1 MLYFLF
7 YLKDQ
12 FILFNVF
19 KYITFRSFGAG
30 VTAFL
35 ICLFLGER
43 FINFLKEKQFR
54 ENIRT
59 DGPPGHIVKEGTP
72 TMGGTFIVLAII
84 FSTVLWVNLS
94 NTTIIIAMFFMISYA
109 IIGFADDWLKLSK
122 GNGMRA
128 KVKFLLQIV
137 IGAFFIILLMIDQK
151 SGFTMSLRLDESQLY
166 PFTTVVF
173 PVFKKAIIN
182 LGILY
187 LPFAL
192 LVVVGSSNAVNLTD
206 GLDGLAIGA
215 IAVAAST
222 YIIFAYLSGNT
233 QFSSYLQIPY
243 IASGGE
249 LAVFLSAIG
258 GACLGFLWYNS
269 HPAQIFMGDVGS
281 LSLGAAIGFSAL
293 IIKQELLLI
302 IVGGLFLMEALSVI
316 LQVFSFK
323 MTGKR
328 IFRMAPLHHHFEL
341 KGWSE
346 SKVVIRFWIISIVLS
361 IIALSTL
368 KLR

>member
-43 FINFLKEKQFR
+43 FITFLKEKQFR
-54 ENIRT
+54 ENIRS
-59 DGPPGHIVKEGTP
+59 DGPPGHLAKEGTP

-94 NTTIIIAMFFMISYA
+94 NTTIIIAMLFMISYA
-109 IIGFADDWLKLSK
+109 VIGFTDDWLKLNK
-122 GNGMRA
+122 GKGMRA

-137 IGAFFIILLMIDQK
+137 FGSFFIILLMIDQK
-151 SGFTMSLRLDESQLY
+151 SGFTMSLRLDETQLY
-166 PFTTVVF
+166 SFSTVVF
-173 PVFKKAIIN
+173 PVFKKAVIN
-182 LGILY
+182 LGLLY

-215 IAVAAST
+215 ISFAAAT

-233 QFSSYLQIPY
+233 EFSSYLQIPY
-243 IASGGE
+243 IPSGGE

-302 IVGGLFLMEALSVI
+302 IVGGLFIMEALSVI
-316 LQVFSFK
+316 LQVCSFK

-328 IFRMAPLHHHFEL
+328 IFKMAPLHHHFEL
-341 KGWSE
+341 KGWPE
-346 SKVVIRFWIISIVLS
+346 SKVVIRFWIICIVLS

>member
-35 ICLFLGER
+35 ICIFLGGK
-43 FINFLKEKQFR
+43 FIKFLKKKQFR
-54 ENIRT
+54 ESIRT
-59 DGPPGHIVKEGTP
+59 DGPPGHIAKEGTP

-94 NTTIIIAMFFMISYA
+94 NITIVIAMFFMISYA
-109 IIGFADDWLKLSK
+109 AIGFTDDWLKLNHGK
-122 GNGMRA
+122 GMRA
-128 KVKFLLQIV
+128 KVKFLLQV
-137 IGAFFIILLMIDQK
+137 IIGSFFIILLMIDQK
-151 SGFTMSLRLDESQLY
+151 DGFTMSLRIDESQLFS
-166 PFTTVVF
+166 FTTVIF
-173 PVFKKAIIN
+173 PVLKKAFFN
-182 LGILY
+182 LGLLY

-206 GLDGLAIGA
+206 GLDGLAIGS

-222 YIIFAYLSGNT
+222 YIIFAYLSGNSE
-233 QFSSYLQIPY
+233 FSSYLQIPY
-243 IASGGE
+243 IPSGGE

-258 GACLGFLWYNS
+258 GACLGFLWYNA

-316 LQVFSFK
+316 LQVGSYK

-328 IFRMAPLHHHFEL
+328 IFKMAPLHHHFEL

>member
-7 YLKDQ
+7 YLKDE

-43 FINFLKEKQFR
+43 FINFLKDKQFR
-54 ENIRT
+54 ENIRS
-59 DGPPGHIVKEGTP
+59 DGPASHIAKEGTP

-109 IIGFADDWLKLSK
+109 IIGFTDDWLKLSK
-122 GNGMRA
+122 GSGMRA

-137 IGAFFIILLMIDQK
+137 VGAFFIILLMIDQK

-166 PFTTVVF
+166 SFSTVVF

-182 LGILY
+182 LGLLY

-233 QFSSYLQIPY
+233 EFSSYLQIPY
-243 IASGGE
+243 IPSGGE

-316 LQVFSFK
+316 LQVCSYK

-346 SKVVIRFWIISIVLS
+346 SKVVVRFWIISIVLS